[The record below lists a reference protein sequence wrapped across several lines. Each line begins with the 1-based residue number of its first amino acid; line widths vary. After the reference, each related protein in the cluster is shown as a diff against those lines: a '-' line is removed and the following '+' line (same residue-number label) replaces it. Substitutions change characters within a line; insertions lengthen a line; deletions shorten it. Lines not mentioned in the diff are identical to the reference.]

1 MAGSAAAAAVDV
13 ETSSMRLGLR
23 SSPDPIRAVPAS
35 TGDFAWTAAFTALL
49 VETGGVGGRVYAVQA
64 VLMEAGKGPRGVTDR
79 QVSSVDVD
87 LTSARLPSGGR
98 LGVPILVRY
107 TLPGGEREALVDVAA
122 IVIGDDGYYYQ
133 TTRRFRIA

>member
-1 MAGSAAAAAVDV
+1 VAAIQRTSASRV
-13 ETSSMRLGLR
+13 SSRDPR
-23 SSPDPIRAVPAS
+23 S
-35 TGDFAWTAAFTALL
+35 GDFAWAAAFTALV

-64 VLMEAGKGPRGVTDR
+64 VLMEAGKGPGGVTDR
-79 QVSSVDVD
+79 QISRVDVD
-87 LTSARLPSGGR
+87 LTSARLPSQGC

-107 TLPGGEREALVDVAA
+107 ALPGGEREALVDVAA